1 MITQNYLLPCWTLC
15 PLINDD
21 WTGISESEALELDAF
36 IDKESY
42 KYPMFW
48 ALCPE
53 DIDNY
58 SGFYPRN
65 DLNNLGDDC
74 ITVTFQ
80 IGV

>member
-1 MITQNYLLPCWTLC
+1 MKTQDYLLPTWTLC

-21 WTGISESEALELDAF
+21 YTGISDQDAEQLNSFIAGELE
-36 IDKESY
+36 

-80 IGV
+80 IGA